1 MTTETRTLTLEQ
13 VVPAPPDAVYRAFTN
28 SSALREWLAD
38 MATTV
43 PREGGRF
50 YVAWNDGFYA
60 AGSFTKLQPGK
71 GIAFT
76 WQGRE
81 QPAPV
86 TVRVTLA
93 PEGEA
98 GTHVLLRVEGLG
110 EGEAWDVTAAV
121 TAKGWRDSLEN
132 LASVMATGEDLRF
145 TRRPMLGILVGEFN
159 EKLASEL
166 GVPVTT
172 GIRLDSVL
180 EGMGAAA
187 AGLQPGD
194 VLVAVNGADVSDWPS
209 LVTALSAHRAGDT
222 VEVIYYR
229 GPEKQSTAMTL
240 SGRPI
245 PQLPA
250 TLKELADAARERFR
264 QIEVE
269 LDSFFEGVGDSAAL
283 FKPGPDEWS
292 AAEVLAHILQGE
304 RYRHYWLAEL
314 AGGHEG
320 WHDDWGGNVH
330 AQVAATVRA
339 YPTVNA
345 LLDEL
350 KRHHLETVAF
360 IEQMPAEFAD
370 RRGSFWRLAYELL
383 DTPQHHRDHLEQMRA
398 AIEQAPAAE
407 PA

>member
-1 MTTETRTLTLEQ
+1 MTTESRTLTFEQ
-13 VVPAPPDAVYRAFTN
+13 TVPAPPDAVYHAFTN

-43 PREGGRF
+43 PRQGGRF

-60 AGSFTKLQPGK
+60 AGSFLTLQPHEE
-71 GIAFT
+71 IAFS
-76 WQGRE
+76 WQGRG

-86 TVRVTLA
+86 TVRVSLA

-98 GTHVLLRVEGLG
+98 GTRVLLRVEGFG
-110 EGEAWDVTAAV
+110 EGETGDVTAAA
-121 TAKGWRDSLEN
+121 TEKDWRASLEN
-132 LASVMATGEDLRF
+132 LASVLGTGEDLRF
-145 TRRPMLGILVGEFN
+145 TRRPMLGIMVGEFN
-159 EKLASEL
+159 EKVAAEL
-166 GVPVTT
+166 GVPVTA
-172 GIRLDSVL
+172 GIRLDGLV

-187 AGLQPGD
+187 AGLQAGD
-194 VLVAVNGADVSDWPS
+194 VVVAIGDSDVSDWPT
-209 LVTALSAHRAGDT
+209 LAAALSGQRAGDT
-222 VEVIYYR
+222 VEVTYYR

-264 QIEVE
+264 QIAVE

-304 RYRHYWLAEL
+304 RYRHFWLAEL

-360 IEQMPAEFAD
+360 IEQMPAEFAN

-383 DTPQHHRDHLEQMRA
+383 DTPLHHREHLEQMRA